1 MLTASAASR
10 ASDKLGREI
19 RRARAHIDGL
29 PAGYRFHDLRHY
41 YASLLVASG
50 ADVKIVQHRV
60 RHASDKTTLDP
71 YGHLWPDTDE
81 STPRRHPTGHVR
93 ETSGFCGLCADWRR
107 PMTATV
113 QVRGRIRR
121 MDLCQALTQKLVGV
135 KVDR

>member
-81 STPRRHPTGHVR
+81 STRAAIERVMSAKLPDSADSVRTG
-93 ETSGFCGLCADWRR
+93 GA
-107 PMTATV
+107 
-113 QVRGRIRR
+113 Q
-121 MDLCQALTQKLVGV
+121 
-135 KVDR
+135 